1 MTVACGLY
9 SCFLPR
15 SFHLTL
21 YPIFSLGLVHSCILL
36 VGRSLSPLPLCLS
49 MSLPLPAPDPPS
61 FHKGSLPSPGIHPS
75 PVRSPPVYDR
85 MATRTGATPSRFL
98 NEVRLRERPTTRR
111 VRTEPTPP
119 RGSLS
124 IGRRPGLRFRSA
136 FDPSKTT
143 PGTLPGDGTPSG
155 VDPEGN

>member
-15 SFHLTL
+15 SFHPTL

-75 PVRSPPVYDR
+75 PVRSPPRIRQNGDTNR
-85 MATRTGATPSRFL
+85 GNPLKIPQRGTSTGTSNNTTGSNRANSPSGFPFDWKATRSAVPV
-98 NEVRLRERPTTRR
+98 N
-111 VRTEPTPP
+111 
-119 RGSLS
+119 
-124 IGRRPGLRFRSA
+124 FRS
-136 FDPSKTT
+136 FEDDTWYT
-143 PGTLPGDGTPSG
+143 PGGWDAFRGRS
-155 VDPEGN
+155 